1 MPAPSPF
8 ELLGLEARY
17 AVVRADLDHVHRELS
32 KALHPDR
39 HRDKPAS
46 ERRLLLE
53 RAMQVNEA
61 FRIVKDP
68 IRRARALLRLR
79 GISVDESREV
89 SPPPMF
95 LMDVIEQRETLAEAR
110 ASRDVGKIQA
120 LARGVAARRD
130 ATEKKLVVA
139 FDQTEISDP
148 ESVLSLVGELS
159 YDARFLEEAN
169 AAAEELENEPGAA
182 N

>member
-1 MPAPSPF
+1 MSEGNPF
-8 ELLGLEARY
+8 ELLGLPARY
-17 AVVRADLDHVHRELS
+17 AIDRAELEHVHRELG

-39 HRDKPAS
+39 HRDKPAG

-53 RAMQVNEA
+53 RAMKVNEA
-61 FRIVKDP
+61 FRVLRDP

-79 GISVDESREV
+79 GIAVDEGKEV

-110 ASRDVGKIQA
+110 AKRDVTTIVA
-120 LARGVAARRD
+120 LARSVRARRD
-130 ATEKKLVVA
+130 ATEKTLAAA
-139 FDQTEISDP
+139 FDAPQSPDP

-159 YDARFLEEAN
+159 YDARFLEEAHS
-169 AAAEELENEPGAA
+169 AAEELEL
-182 N
+182 